1 MRSLSTT
8 APVPLTCFSQEA
20 RDAFYMKNY
29 PDWFASIDKTLIK
42 KPDGSFV
49 VVTEDELAALRRDNR
64 LTTVMPKAM
73 AGQVT
78 DYTQKPILMLRED

>member
-49 VVTEDELAALRRDNR
+49 VSTQVFALAPAD
-64 LTTVMPKAM
+64 VS
-73 AGQVT
+73 
-78 DYTQKPILMLRED
+78 EESFS